1 MTAVWVWR
9 WGHVCMVLLSGTLQK
24 IADKVLK
31 VSRVQFLDGGLKM
44 YDFLKQMRL
53 GPESFQKGSVI
64 QKYVCF

>member
-1 MTAVWVWR
+1 
-9 WGHVCMVLLSGTLQK
+9 MVLLSGTLQK